1 MSSKLH
7 IDRAARTVLAG
18 GIVAYPTEA
27 VYGLGC
33 LPFEYHAVAH
43 LIGLKRRSASKGFLL
58 IAAEFGQLRHIVS
71 LPEGPLREEILST
84 WPGPVTWA
92 LPARSR
98 MPDWLTGGRET
109 VAVRVTD
116 HPLAGALC
124 RRAGH
129 ALVST
134 SANLSGREP
143 IRSVLRVRR
152 QLGGL
157 VDYVLPGAL
166 GDLERPTAIRD
177 GRTGAILRE

>member
-33 LPFEYHAVAH
+33 LPLEYHAVAR
-43 LIGLKRRSASKGFLL
+43 LIGLKRRSARKGFVL
-58 IAAEFGQLRHIVS
+58 IAAEFGQLEHIVS
-71 LPEGPLREEILST
+71 LPEGPLSEEILAS

-109 VAVRVTD
+109 VAVRVTN
-116 HPLAGALC
+116 HPLASALC

-134 SANLSGREP
+134 SANISGSEP
-143 IRSVLRVRR
+143 IRSFLRVRR
-152 QLGGL
+152 QLGDL

-166 GDLERPTAIRD
+166 GELSRPTAIRD
-177 GRTGAILRE
+177 GRTGLTLRA

>member
-1 MSSKLH
+1 MSSRLH

-33 LPFEYHAVAH
+33 LPFQYHAVAH
-43 LIGLKRRSASKGFLL
+43 LIGLKRRSPRKGFLL
-58 IAAEFGQLRHIVS
+58 IAAEFTQLEHIVR
-71 LPEGPLREEILST
+71 LPDGPLAEEILAS
-84 WPGPVTWA
+84 WPGAVTWA

-116 HPLAGALC
+116 HPVASALC

-134 SANLSGREP
+134 SANLSGRDP
-143 IRSVLRVRR
+143 MRTVLRVRR
-152 QLGGL
+152 QLGDL
-157 VDYVLPGAL
+157 VDYVLPGEL
-166 GDLERPTAIRD
+166 GDLTRPTVIRD
-177 GRTGAILRE
+177 GRTGEILRA

>member
-1 MSSKLH
+1 MASKLH

-33 LPFEYHAVAH
+33 LPFEHDAVRR
-43 LIGLKRRSASKGFLL
+43 LIALKQRSRRKGFVL
-58 IAAEFGQLRHIVS
+58 IAAELGQLDDIVI
-71 LPEGPLREEILST
+71 LPERPLRDEILAS
-84 WPGPVTWA
+84 WPGPVTWS

-109 VAVRVTD
+109 VAVRVTR
-116 HPLAGALC
+116 HPLASLLC

-134 SANLSGREP
+134 SANLSGRAP
-143 IRSVLRVRR
+143 LRSVLQVRR
-152 QLGGL
+152 EFGAL

-166 GDLERPTAIRD
+166 GDLTRPTVIRD
-177 GRTGAILRE
+177 GRTGATLRA

>member
-1 MSSKLH
+1 MGSEMCIRDS
-7 IDRAARTVLAG
+7 
-18 GIVAYPTEA
+18 
-27 VYGLGC
+27 
-33 LPFEYHAVAH
+33 AH

-58 IAAEFGQLRHIVS
+58 IAAEFRQLRHIVS

-116 HPLAGALC
+116 HPLASALC

-177 GRTGAILRE
+177 GRTGEILRA